1 MSEIN
6 TYKLIKEKLQAI
18 PNQRLKGSLFE
29 KVCKRFLEE
38 HDSANEYESIELWSD
53 WKLRGNKSDCG
64 IDMVI
69 QTTSKEYI
77 AVQCKF
83 HQDSVSLNEL
93 ATFFTQLQSGVGEVR
108 FKKGIIITTSN
119 LTSNAQ
125 QAIEQIRSTGMG
137 IDIDEINEE
146 DFIYSRIDWEKFDPT
161 QTQGELP
168 LCDKKRPR
176 PHQTE
181 AIEKTKEYFS
191 DPKNVRGKLIM
202 ACGTGKTYTSL
213 KIMESLEPKIM
224 LFLAPSIALLSQT
237 FREYAQEKSDPFYAS
252 IVCSDDKTGQS
263 KKNKS
268 KNEDNDDIKFSELPL
283 KPSTRLEDILSVYE
297 KAKQENKRF
306 IIFSTYQSALRI
318 KEAQERGLD
327 KIDLMICDEAHR
339 TVGAMFSTNERDDKN
354 AFTLCHS
361 DGNIKAKQRLYMT
374 ATPKVY
380 SEDSQTKAKE
390 SGNLVYSMDD
400 AEIFGEEIYTLN
412 FEKAIALDL
421 LTDYKV
427 IILAVRS
434 ENLSGVTNSVNKK
447 ISQLNAEGTKLDK
460 KLINNEFVCK
470 IIGTHK
476 GLAKQDLIAL
486 DDENK
491 EDNDL
496 QDKTDTIP
504 SKRAISFCKSI
515 KTSKN
520 IKDSFQ
526 TIIECYDEELKKKS
540 FKNLEISID
549 HIDGTMNCKVRLDK
563 LETLNQPEQNTCKVL
578 SNARCLSEGVDVPAL
593 DSIVFFDGK
602 SAMVDIIQAVGRV
615 MRKAKGKKRGYI
627 ILPIALE
634 ESEIKNLNKAVN
646 NTNFKNIWKVLKALR
661 SHDSRLVDEAT
672 FREKIKVFGSDD
684 ESNTDDEELD
694 EESQKDKNEPNEK
707 SKQAQKT
714 LFDAIFL
721 QDLANAMYN
730 VMPTKL
736 GDRNYWENFAKKTG
750 NIARTLNKR
759 LNALFDKNPEI
770 FDNFLTSL
778 RENIH
783 QNIKEDEALDMIVSH
798 IITKPIFDAIF
809 GENIKNP
816 IAKSLDKMVLKL
828 SDLGLEGETKDLKNL
843 YESVKT
849 EAARA
854 KSQKSQQELIKNLY
868 DTFLKTAFRKQ
879 SEKLGIVYTPMEVV
893 DFILRATNGILKKH
907 FHTDFNDQNI
917 TIFDPF
923 TGTGSFIA
931 RLLAKENDLISDG
944 TLKEKFQN
952 HLFAFDIVLLSY
964 YIALI
969 NITQAA
975 QNRDS
980 SLKNFKN
987 IALTDSLDYLEEKS
1001 AKEAFPL
1008 FEDLKENKQIKST
1021 MEKKDIRV
1029 IIGNP
1034 PYSAGQK
1041 SQNDNNQNLSHPKL
1055 EKKVRETYGQNSK
1068 AKNKGGTTR
1077 DTLIQSIR
1085 MASDVLKDKGVLGF
1099 VVNGGF
1105 IDAKSADGFRKCVVK
1120 EFSHLYALNLRGNQ
1134 RTSGEVSK
1142 KEGGKIFDS
1151 GSRATI
1157 AIIFFVKDKSVQNSA
1172 IHYYEVEDYLTR
1184 EAKLNLLANFENLE
1198 SVPFS
1203 AITPNNKG
1211 DWINQRSEEFE
1222 TLIPLKR
1229 DQKLQNDSIFDLN
1242 SMGVASGRDPW
1253 VYNFSQNTLKQSVQ
1267 TCIDTYHA
1275 DLKRFN
1281 ENFREGFKQRTQG
1294 VVEAKDLYKHLND
1307 REITTDATKI
1317 SWTHSLKQGFIKNE
1331 NLLASSMECIRL
1343 ALYRPFNKQ
1352 WLYWDKN
1359 LNEEQYQYQWAKIF
1373 PDNNAYNVVINTGCG
1388 NGKAFSA
1395 LISDFISDYSLIL
1408 PNQAYPLYY
1417 YDERGNRYYAISGYA
1432 LNLFR
1437 RHYQDNSITEEEI
1450 FYYIYAIFHHK
1461 GYVEKYK
1468 NSLTKEAP
1476 RIALSKDFKALFILG
1491 KELAD
1496 LHLNYESGEMYTS
1509 VEYKTLMNAEIE
1521 GYYDVSKMT
1530 KKGDSII
1537 YNQNITITKIPKK
1550 AFDYVVN
1557 GKSAID
1563 WVVERYQIT
1572 IDSKKGKGSLIKNNP
1587 NDYAGGKY
1595 VFELLCRII
1604 KLSVKSVDLIEK
1616 ISEKG
1621 FE

>member
-1 MSEIN
+1 MQEISA
-6 TYKLIKEKLQAI
+6 YELIKEKLHAI
-18 PNQRLKGSLFE
+18 PNQLHKGSLFE
-29 KVCKRFLEE
+29 KISKQFLQE
-38 HDSANEYESIELWSD
+38 HDSANEYESIDLWYD
-53 WKLRGNKSDCG
+53 WELRGKERDKG
-64 IDMVI
+64 IDIVI

-83 HQDSVSLNEL
+83 HQNSISYNDISPFL
-93 ATFFTQLQSGVGEVR
+93 TQLLSGVGGVK
-108 FKKGIIITTSN
+108 FKKGIIISTSN
-119 LTSNAQ
+119 LTSEALK
-125 QAIEQIRSTGMG
+125 AIEQIRSAGMG
-137 IDIDEINEE
+137 IDIDEITEE

-161 QTQGELP
+161 KTEDEIP

-181 AIEKTKEYFS
+181 AINATKEYFS
-191 DPKNVRGKLIM
+191 DPKNARGKLIM

-213 KIMESLEPKIM
+213 KIMEALDPKIT

-237 FREYAQEKSDPFYAS
+237 FREYAQEKSEPFYAS

-283 KPSTRLEDILSVYE
+283 KPSTRLEDILSTYE
-297 KAKQENKRF
+297 KAQKENKRF

-318 KEAQERGLD
+318 KEAQEAGLNG
-327 KIDLMICDEAHR
+327 IDLIICDEAHR
-339 TVGAMFSTNERDDKN
+339 TVGAMYSTNERDDKN

-361 DGNIKAKQRLYMT
+361 DENIKATKRLYMT

-380 SEDSQTKAKE
+380 SESSKAKAKE
-390 SGNLVYSMDD
+390 KDNVIYSMDD
-400 AEIFGEEIYTLN
+400 AEVFGEEIYTLN
-412 FEKAIALDL
+412 FERAIALDL

-447 ISQLNAEGTKLDK
+447 ISQLEAKGTKLDK

-470 IIGTHK
+470 IVGTHK
-476 GLAKQDLIAL
+476 GLAKQDVIAL

-496 QDKTDTIP
+496 KNKADTFV
-504 SKRAISFCKSI
+504 SQRAISFCKSI
-515 KTSKN
+515 QTSKN
-520 IKDSFQ
+520 IKDSFE
-526 TIIECYDEELKKKS
+526 TIMECYDEELKKKS
-540 FKNLEISID
+540 FKNLQINID
-549 HIDGTMNCKVRLDK
+549 HVDGTMNCKERLDK
-563 LETLNQPEQNTCKVL
+563 LENLNQFEPNTCKVL

-593 DSIVFFDGK
+593 DSVIFFDGR

-615 MRKAKGKKRGYI
+615 MRKAKNKKRGYI
-627 ILPIALE
+627 ILPIALR
-634 ESEIKNLNKAVN
+634 ESEIKNLDEAVK
-646 NTNFKNIWKVLKALR
+646 NTNFQNIWKVLKALR
-661 SHDSRLVDEAT
+661 SHDSSLVDEAT
-672 FREKIKVFGSDD
+672 FKEKIKIFGSDD
-684 ESNTDDEELD
+684 ASNPDDEEEL
-694 EESQKDKNEPNEK
+694 QKDKTQHQNDP
-707 SKQAQKT
+707 KQAQKT
-714 LFDAIFL
+714 LFDAILL
-721 QDLANAMYN
+721 QDLANAVYN

-750 NIARTLNKR
+750 NIAKTLNER
-759 LNALFDKNPEI
+759 LKELFGKNPEI

-778 RENIH
+778 RGNIH
-783 QNIKEDEALDMIVSH
+783 QNIKEEEALDMITSH

-809 GENIKNP
+809 GDNIQNP
-816 IAKSLDKMVLKL
+816 IAKALDKMVLKL

-868 DTFLKTAFRKQ
+868 NTFFKEAFRKQ
-879 SEKLGIVYTPMEVV
+879 SEKLGIVYTPIEVV

-907 FHTDFNDQNI
+907 FNTDFNDKNI

-931 RLLAKENDLISDG
+931 RLLSKENNLISDEA
-944 TLKEKFQN
+944 LKEKFLN

-987 IALTDSLDYLEEKS
+987 IALTDSLDYLEEKND
-1001 AKEAFPL
+1001 KGAFSL
-1008 FEDLKENKQIKST
+1008 FADLKENKEIKT
-1021 MEKKDIRV
+1021 TLADQKIQV

-1041 SQNDNNQNLSHPKL
+1041 SQNDNNQNLTHPKL
-1055 EKKVRETYGQNSK
+1055 EKWVYDTYGKDSTS
-1068 AKNKGGTTR
+1068 KNKGGTTR
-1077 DTLIQSIR
+1077 DTLIHSIR
-1085 MASDVLKDKGVLGF
+1085 MASDLLKDKGVLGF
-1099 VVNGGF
+1099 VVNGSF
-1105 IDAKSADGFRKCVVK
+1105 IDSKSADGFRKRVAK
-1120 EFSHLYALNLRGNQ
+1120 DFARLYMLNLRGNA
-1134 RTSGEVSK
+1134 RTSGEERK
-1142 KEGGKIFDS
+1142 KQGDGIFDS
-1151 GSRATI
+1151 GSRATV
-1157 AIIFFVKDKSVQNSA
+1157 AIIFFVKDKDAPNHT
-1172 IHYYEVEDYLTR
+1172 IFYYEVEDYLKR
-1184 EAKLNLLANFENLE
+1184 EAKLNLLAGFENLD
-1198 SVPFS
+1198 SVPFKE
-1203 AITPNNKG
+1203 ITPNDKG
-1211 DWINQRSEEFE
+1211 DWINQRNDDFE
-1222 TLIPLKR
+1222 KLIPLKR
-1229 DQKLQNDSIFDLN
+1229 DKKLKIFDSIFDLSSN
-1242 SMGVASGRDPW
+1242 GVTSSRDPW
-1253 VYNFSQNTLKQSVQ
+1253 VYNFSQKTLMQSVQ
-1267 TCIDTYHA
+1267 NCIDTYNA

-1281 ENFREGFKQRTQG
+1281 ERFREAFKQRTKG
-1294 VVEAKDLYKHLND
+1294 IKSADRYKHLSD

-1317 SWTHSLKQGFIKNE
+1317 AWSCDLKKGFIKNE
-1331 NLLASSMECIRL
+1331 NLPESSMERVRL

-1359 LNEEQYQYQWAKIF
+1359 LNEEQYRFSKIF
-1373 PDNNAYNVVINTGCG
+1373 PDKSARNVVINTGVG
-1388 NGKAFSA
+1388 NGKDFSA
-1395 LISDFISDYSLIL
+1395 LVSDFISDRGLIS

-1417 YDERGNRYYAISGYA
+1417 YDDLGNRYNAISGYA

-1437 RHYQDNSITEEEI
+1437 RHYKDNAITEEEI

-1461 GYVEKYK
+1461 GYLEKYK
-1468 NSLTKEAP
+1468 NSLAKEAP
-1476 RIALSKDFKALFILG
+1476 RIALSEDFKELSVLG
-1491 KELAD
+1491 KELAK
-1496 LHLNYESGEMYTS
+1496 LHLNYESGEMHES
-1509 VEYKTLMNAEIE
+1509 VKHNLLENAGME
-1521 GYYDVSKMT
+1521 GYYDVVKMT
-1530 KKGDSII
+1530 KKGDRII
-1537 YNQNITITKIPKK
+1537 YNHHITITQIPKK

-1563 WVVERYQIT
+1563 WVIERYSIT
-1572 IDSKKGKGSLIKNNP
+1572 TDKDSLIENNP

-1595 VFELLCRII
+1595 VFELLCRVIT
-1604 KLSVKSVDLIEK
+1604 LSVKSVDLIEK
-1616 ISEKG
+1616 ISENR